1 VVKKS
6 EEDHVTVSIQLPVE
20 ALVQGLIDK
29 IEDAPWDFLEEAGMM
44 EDMTD
49 SLTEPEGGLLEA
61 LIERLRGNKI
71 ILATLEAVIQDN
83 LTELPGVREALGGVI
98 ASQLSNLLGSLDLR
112 EVVMQQIDVLVEHS
126 IRDLIQEEVAKRIR
140 TFSTGDLLELLKGR

>member
-1 VVKKS
+1 MVKKS